1 MVGAGERVKAQS
13 YDLVPRD
20 TELKGSENS
29 SYEPVTGLGGHGV
42 GSVQFSSVAQSCL
55 TLCHPMNRSTPGLPV
70 HHQLLEFTQ
79 TLVHRVSDAIQ
90 PSHLLSSPSPPAPNP
105 SQHGVG

>member
-42 GSVQFSSVAQSCL
+42 GLVQFSSVQSL
-55 TLCHPMNRSTPGLPV
+55 S
-70 HHQLLEFTQ
+70 
-79 TLVHRVSDAIQ
+79 RV
-90 PSHLLSSPSPPAPNP
+90 
-105 SQHGVG
+105 